1 MLPCIHSYHLRDGQI
16 NKEYF
21 PFFSAMQCIR
31 KSLLT
36 KTYSYIVLT
45 QTDMVADS
53 VLLRFV
59 TRVQEKEQQIQ
70 IQINQYVVFTVC
82 DVII

>member
-1 MLPCIHSYHLRDGQI
+1 
-16 NKEYF
+16 
-21 PFFSAMQCIR
+21 MQCIR

-36 KTYSYIVLT
+36 NTYSYIVLT

-53 VLLRFV
+53 VLFRFV
-59 TRVQEKEQQIQ
+59 TRVQKKEQQIQ

-82 DVII
+82 NINYVYKGNKRQTKLGDMSDQSRLFLEK